1 MQGLG
6 DGEMVVDSFNM
17 TTIDGSV
24 FFTLQIAING
34 RSDAPES
41 IDNNIEARFDGIYT
55 FTVADFP
62 FTDAENDGLLEVII
76 AGTPTLGTIRLNN
89 VAVTGGQA
97 ISAADIAAGL
107 LTYEPASGAAA
118 GDGYTSFTFVVR
130 DDGSTANG
138 GANEDGSSNLITIDL
153 IDNLAPV
160 LDFSDNV
167 TFVEDNP
174 GTPGLSPIRL
184 DLDQNGSVTDDDN
197 ANFDGGTLTLS
208 ITGGGIPAEDVL
220 FVETFG
226 DVTVAG
232 SDILVSGTII
242 GTWAGG
248 TNGNPFVVTFNANA
262 TPANVTV
269 LMRALVYDNVSQE
282 PTQTSRFYSL
292 VITDGDGGTS
302 NSEIGRID
310 VFATNDAPTGMND
323 IVTFNEDT
331 AYTFTAADFGFG
343 DVDGDTLLSVIVTTL
358 PGAGTLT
365 LNGGAVTAG
374 QEIAAAEIPLLVFTP
389 AANANGTGYASFTF
403 QVRDNGGTDNGS
415 GAPNNGEDTD
425 QSANTITVNVTGV
438 NDAPTSASLSGDMAV
453 WVEGGAP
460 VLLDLGSNVTIADI
474 DSLDFDGGHLTV
486 GIVNP
491 DFAQDQLGID
501 TSGNVTV
508 AGNALLVGGVQIAT
522 FIGGGALADNLVFFF
537 NADATP
543 ARVQE
548 LMRAI
553 TYTNTG
559 GDNPSAGV
567 RNITW
572 YILDGDGAANGGDPD
587 LLVES
592 TLEVV
597 AVNDAPVNNVGGP
610 ASVNEDVATALTGVS
625 IADPDGLP
633 GDTYTVLLSVRHG
646 TLTIRLD
653 VAGGITG
660 ANVVGGGNGTNG
672 LTITGTLAQINAT
685 LAAANGLTYQGDP
698 NFNGSDGLTVS
709 TWEGVPA
716 NAASFAAPLVSSA
729 LTNATSLVTGDVNGD
744 GELDLVYIGDVA
756 HAIGVN
762 LGNGDGTFTAGASV
776 IAGANPTEVRLVDID
791 GDFDLDLVST
801 DYAGGSSSFG
811 SVGVNLNNGAGVFG
825 AYQILA
831 SLQSPYDVTAAD
843 LNGDGRVDLIVDRRD
858 YGIVSVLLA
867 SGAPGS
873 FAGAVHYTASGPNIT
888 TGITVGDFTGDG
900 RADIIAFNAGNKAT
914 GNPPGTVSI
923 LVNNGDGTFA
933 AAVGIYSSGTV
944 QPFDGQAF
952 DLNNDGNL
960 DLVFANY
967 TLNDGLTVL
976 LGNGNGTFGAGTFY
990 ATASDSVNLTI
1001 GDLNGDGIA
1010 DLVTGNGAG
1019 ATVGL
1024 FLGNGNGTFQARV
1037 DLNIGSTTYAETTA
1051 LGDFDGDGDLD
1062 IAVNRGS
1069 TTGQAVLL
1077 NTGTNLGDT
1086 DVIPITVNPV
1096 NDAALIGGDATGAVT
1111 EAGGIGNGTP
1121 GVPTDSG
1128 TLTAADVDDPDNLF
1142 QAVAAGA
1149 VTTNGYG
1156 TYALTAGG
1164 TWSYTLDDNNA
1175 AVQALNGFETLTD
1188 SFTALTADGTAQFV
1202 TITIHAQNDNA
1213 VITGDAAGDVTEA
1226 GGVAN
1231 GTAGD
1236 PSDTGNLDHS
1246 DVDNVPD
1253 VWQVVA
1259 PGGATTN
1266 GYGTYALDVT
1276 GNWTYTLNDSDPAV
1290 QALNGAATLTD
1301 SFTAFTEDGT
1311 SRLVTVTIHAQN
1323 DSATIAGDAAGDVT
1337 EAGGVANGTAGAATA
1352 TGDLEASD
1360 IDNSGD
1366 AWQSVAPGGATANG
1380 YGSYTLTAAG
1390 VWTYTLDD
1398 ANAAVQA
1405 LNGAATLTDSFTA
1418 LTEDGTSQLVT
1429 ITIHAQNDAAVI
1441 TGDTTGD
1448 VTEAGGVANGT
1459 AGVPTDSGNLDA
1471 SDVDNP
1477 DDAWQPVSTGTA
1489 SANGYGTYALAAD
1502 GSWTYT
1508 LDDNNAAVQ
1517 ALNGATTLT
1526 DMFTAVSAD
1535 GTTRLVTVTINGAND
1550 AAVIG
1555 GDATGAVTEAG
1566 GIGNGTPGVP
1576 TDSGTLTA
1584 ADVDDPD
1591 DLFQAVAAG
1600 TATNNGYGTYALTAG
1615 GTWTYTL
1622 DNTNA
1627 AVQALDGAA
1636 TLTDAFT
1643 AVSADGTTQ
1652 LVTVT
1657 INGVNDAP
1665 TLAASG
1671 DSAPFF
1677 EGQGFV
1683 GLYTS
1688 VTAST
1693 IESGQTFTSLTLT
1706 VENVVDGLSEM
1717 LLIDGTFTSL
1727 VTTGFVTATNGLNVT
1742 IILTG
1747 TTATV
1752 SFSGASLSAA
1762 QLQSLVGG
1770 LSYSNSSENPT
1781 DGNRVVTIT
1790 QIVDSGPN
1798 GGADVNSSNPNL
1810 VATVNVT
1817 AVNDG
1822 PLNTV
1827 PGAQVINE
1835 DGSFTLST
1843 GNGNAISVADVDA
1856 ASLTVT
1862 LTVANGTLTL
1872 ASTAGLSFGAGDGS
1886 ADLTM
1891 TFTGTA
1897 AAINAALG
1905 SGLTYNPN
1913 ANYNGPDAIA
1923 VLTTDNGQTGSGGPL
1938 QDNDSINITVN
1949 SVNDA
1954 PQGTD
1959 NIVTGSEDDPY
1970 VFTLADFGFS
1980 DPVEGDDFLAVIID
1994 SFPANGTLFLDPD
2007 GPGGAAPV
2015 DLATIGAGV
2024 FVSVADINAGRL
2036 YFQPDPDEYGDGYAT
2051 FTFRVQDDGGTANGG
2066 VDRDP
2071 VANTITIDIEPDNL
2085 PPVVDLNGAGAG
2097 IDYVTTFVED
2107 GAAVAIGSGISVSDP
2122 DAVPLG
2128 DLIESATV
2136 TLTDRVAGDSLSA
2149 PTLPPGFTAIVTNL
2163 PGSITIQI
2171 SGPGTGAQYQAM
2183 IESILYSTT
2192 NQDPTVGGT
2201 DLART
2206 VTVTVNDGDIDSAV
2220 ATTTININAVDDL
2233 PVAQADAF
2241 TITESGT
2248 IVAGNLFADNG
2259 AGADSDPDGPPL
2271 AISAVNGSGGNVGMQ
2286 IVLASGALLTVNAN
2300 GTFDYN
2306 PDGAFLPTPTA
2317 GSGASNT
2324 PASDSFT
2331 YTLAGGNTV
2340 TVTITLTGLDTDD
2353 FLLGTAGA
2361 DVLTGGNGNDIYVVE
2376 NAADQV
2382 FEAAGE
2388 GNDVIYA
2395 LVSYQLTGGQEIER
2409 LSTVDWSQTDA
2420 LDLTG
2425 NGIAN
2430 LLEGNAGV
2438 NVLNGAGGADVMV
2451 GFGGDDIYVVDD
2463 AGDQVIEVAGGG
2475 NDVVYALA
2483 DYTLGEG
2490 TSVERLSS
2498 IDWTQTTAL
2507 NLTGSS
2513 AANLIEGN
2521 AGVNVLNG
2529 AGGADIL
2536 VGFGGDDIYVVDD
2549 AGDQVIEAAAGGS
2562 DVVYALVDYM
2572 LTAGQEIE
2580 RLSAIDWS
2588 QTTALNLTGNGLA
2601 NLIEGN
2607 AGANVLDGGGGAD
2620 TLVGFGG
2627 NDNYYVDNAGDT
2639 VIEAVGGGSD
2649 TVFASTSYT
2658 LTAGQEIEFLLASSP
2673 SGTDAINLTGNEFDN
2688 TIYGNDGDNVLDGK
2702 GGSDLLVGLAGA
2714 DTFAF
2719 TTAPGAGNVDVV
2731 LGFEAGIDRIALD
2744 DAVFT
2749 AIGPPGGLNANA
2761 FVTGAAAADAS
2772 DRIIYNNLTGQ
2783 LFYDADGSGA
2793 GEQVLFAILSPGPAL
2808 TASDFVII

>member
-1 MQGLG
+1 MLSQ
-6 DGEMVVDSFNM
+6 DITPVN
-17 TTIDGSV
+17 
-24 FFTLQIAING
+24 
-34 RSDAPES
+34 DAPTTANVANDS
-41 IDNNIEARFDGIYT
+41 VT
-55 FTVADFP
+55 FTEGQALAALLDLGSNATVADVDSANFDSG
-62 FTDAENDGLLEVII
+62 TLTVAITGGLVGAEDRLVIRL
-76 AGTPTLGTIRLNN
+76 TGTISFNATAVFVNGTQIGTYTGHNSSGPLVFTFDADATPAAVAELIRAIAYNN
-89 VAVTGGQA
+89 VAGDNPTDGDRTITWTLV
-97 ISAADIAAGL
+97 D
-107 LTYEPASGAAA
+107 
-118 GDGYTSFTFVVR
+118 GDG
-130 DDGSTANG
+130 TANTG
-138 GANEDGSSNLITIDL
+138 VDTVQFTTTVDVDPVNDAPLGTDATFAFNEDGSRI
-153 IDNLAPV
+153 LA
-160 LDFSDNV
+160 
-167 TFVEDNP
+167 
-174 GTPGLSPIRL
+174 
-184 DLDQNGSVTDDDN
+184 
-197 ANFDGGTLTLS
+197 
-208 ITGGGIPAEDVL
+208 
-220 FVETFG
+220 
-226 DVTVAG
+226 
-232 SDILVSGTII
+232 
-242 GTWAGG
+242 
-248 TNGNPFVVTFNANA
+248 
-262 TPANVTV
+262 
-269 LMRALVYDNVSQE
+269 
-282 PTQTSRFYSL
+282 
-292 VITDGDGGTS
+292 
-302 NSEIGRID
+302 
-310 VFATNDAPTGMND
+310 
-323 IVTFNEDT
+323 
-331 AYTFTAADFGFG
+331 AADFGFSDPAEG
-343 DVDGDTLLSVIVTTL
+343 HGFAGVVITTL
-358 PGAGTLT
+358 PTNGVLLLNGVPITVAGTF
-365 LNGGAVTAG
+365 VTAA
-374 QEIAAAEIPLLVFTP
+374 QIAANQLVFQSDP
-389 AANANGTGYASFTF
+389 NENGTPYATFTF
-403 QVRDNGGTDNGS
+403 QVRDNGGTLDG
-415 GAPNNGEDTD
+415 GVDTD
-425 QSANTITVNVTGV
+425 QSANTLTFNVDPV
-438 NDAPTSASLSGDMAV
+438 NDAPVIGNIDGDNLSYI
-453 WVEGGAP
+453 EGAGT
-460 VLLDLGSNVTIADI
+460 VLLDPGSDLTISDVDSTDFNGGLLTVTISASPNLAED
-474 DSLDFDGGHLTV
+474 V
-486 GIVNP
+486 V
-491 DFAQDQLGID
+491 GID
-501 TSGNVTV
+501 TSGTV
-508 AGNALLVGGVQIAT
+508 ALSAGLTLNSEVSVGGVV
-522 FIGGGALADNLVFFF
+522 IGIVNFVAQNTIEFLL

-543 ARVQE
+543 ARVE
-548 LMRAI
+548 ALARAY
-553 TYTNTG
+553 TYTNNAGDTPFG
-559 GDNPSAGV
+559 GARTVSWTLV
-567 RNITW
+567 
-572 YILDGDGAANGGDPD
+572 DGDGGNQQTTAIS
-587 LLVES
+587 LV
-592 TLEVV
+592 TVV
-597 AVNDAPVNNVGGP
+597 PVNDAPAGANATVTASEDDPYVFLTADFGFSDVEGNAFAGVVLTTLPVEGDLRLNGVAITVAGTFISAADIAGGLLTFLADP
-610 ASVNEDVATALTGVS
+610 DEFGAAYASFTFQVRDDGGILNGGVDTDQSANTMTIDVEPDNIPPLVDLNGAVAGLDNSAAYTEQAPIVTLAGNLVLSDDGPTLTGATVRITAGFVPLAGDGADYLGIAGSGAGTINGITYSYSALTG
-625 IADPDGLP
+625 IL
-633 GDTYTVLLSVRHG
+633 
-646 TLTIRLD
+646 TL
-653 VAGGITG
+653 
-660 ANVVGGGNGTNG
+660 
-672 LTITGTLAQINAT
+672 
-685 LAAANGLTYQGDP
+685 
-698 NFNGSDGLTVS
+698 
-709 TWEGVPA
+709 
-716 NAASFAAPLVSSA
+716 
-729 LTNATSLVTGDVNGD
+729 
-744 GELDLVYIGDVA
+744 
-756 HAIGVN
+756 
-762 LGNGDGTFTAGASV
+762 
-776 IAGANPTEVRLVDID
+776 
-791 GDFDLDLVST
+791 
-801 DYAGGSSSFG
+801 
-811 SVGVNLNNGAGVFG
+811 
-825 AYQILA
+825 
-831 SLQSPYDVTAAD
+831 
-843 LNGDGRVDLIVDRRD
+843 
-858 YGIVSVLLA
+858 
-867 SGAPGS
+867 
-873 FAGAVHYTASGPNIT
+873 
-888 TGITVGDFTGDG
+888 
-900 RADIIAFNAGNKAT
+900 
-914 GNPPGTVSI
+914 
-923 LVNNGDGTFA
+923 
-933 AAVGIYSSGTV
+933 
-944 QPFDGQAF
+944 
-952 DLNNDGNL
+952 
-960 DLVFANY
+960 
-967 TLNDGLTVL
+967 
-976 LGNGNGTFGAGTFY
+976 
-990 ATASDSVNLTI
+990 
-1001 GDLNGDGIA
+1001 
-1010 DLVTGNGAG
+1010 
-1019 ATVGL
+1019 
-1024 FLGNGNGTFQARV
+1024 
-1037 DLNIGSTTYAETTA
+1037 
-1051 LGDFDGDGDLD
+1051 
-1062 IAVNRGS
+1062 
-1069 TTGQAVLL
+1069 
-1077 NTGTNLGDT
+1077 
-1086 DVIPITVNPV
+1086 
-1096 NDAALIGGDATGAVT
+1096 
-1111 EAGGIGNGTP
+1111 
-1121 GVPTDSG
+1121 
-1128 TLTAADVDDPDNLF
+1128 
-1142 QAVAAGA
+1142 
-1149 VTTNGYG
+1149 
-1156 TYALTAGG
+1156 
-1164 TWSYTLDDNNA
+1164 
-1175 AVQALNGFETLTD
+1175 
-1188 SFTALTADGTAQFV
+1188 
-1202 TITIHAQNDNA
+1202 
-1213 VITGDAAGDVTEA
+1213 
-1226 GGVAN
+1226 
-1231 GTAGD
+1231 
-1236 PSDTGNLDHS
+1236 
-1246 DVDNVPD
+1246 
-1253 VWQVVA
+1253 
-1259 PGGATTN
+1259 
-1266 GYGTYALDVT
+1266 
-1276 GNWTYTLNDSDPAV
+1276 
-1290 QALNGAATLTD
+1290 
-1301 SFTAFTEDGT
+1301 
-1311 SRLVTVTIHAQN
+1311 
-1323 DSATIAGDAAGDVT
+1323 
-1337 EAGGVANGTAGAATA
+1337 
-1352 TGDLEASD
+1352 
-1360 IDNSGD
+1360 
-1366 AWQSVAPGGATANG
+1366 
-1380 YGSYTLTAAG
+1380 
-1390 VWTYTLDD
+1390 
-1398 ANAAVQA
+1398 
-1405 LNGAATLTDSFTA
+1405 
-1418 LTEDGTSQLVT
+1418 
-1429 ITIHAQNDAAVI
+1429 
-1441 TGDTTGD
+1441 
-1448 VTEAGGVANGT
+1448 
-1459 AGVPTDSGNLDA
+1459 
-1471 SDVDNP
+1471 
-1477 DDAWQPVSTGTA
+1477 TGTA
-1489 SANGYGTYALAAD
+1489 SVAD
-1502 GSWTYT
+1502 YQAVLRQVSFQSTTNDPGASKTVTWTV
-1508 LDDNNAAVQ
+1508 N
-1517 ALNGATTLT
+1517 
-1526 DMFTAVSAD
+1526 D
-1535 GTTRLVTVTINGAND
+1535 GTDDSNMPDTVITVT
-1550 AAVIG
+1550 
-1555 GDATGAVTEAG
+1555 E
-1566 GIGNGTPGVP
+1566 
-1576 TDSGTLTA
+1576 
-1584 ADVDDPD
+1584 
-1591 DLFQAVAAG
+1591 
-1600 TATNNGYGTYALTAG
+1600 
-1615 GTWTYTL
+1615 
-1622 DNTNA
+1622 
-1627 AVQALDGAA
+1627 
-1636 TLTDAFT
+1636 
-1643 AVSADGTTQ
+1643 
-1652 LVTVT
+1652 
-1657 INGVNDAP
+1657 VNDAP
-1665 TLAASG
+1665 ALAATGANAVFTEG
-1671 DSAPFF
+1671 DAAVDLFSAVDATNF
-1677 EGQGFV
+1677 E
-1683 GLYTS
+1683 
-1688 VTAST
+1688 AA
-1693 IESGQTFTSLTLT
+1693 QTYTSLTLT
-1706 VENVVDGLSEM
+1706 VSNVTDGAAEVLNF
-1717 LLIDGTFTSL
+1717 DGSAIALTNGNA
-1727 VTTGFVTATNGLNVT
+1727 VTTAGNGLNVT
-1742 IILTG
+1742 VTLAAG
-1747 TTATV
+1747 VATV
-1752 SFSGASLSAA
+1752 TFSGAALSEA
-1762 QLQSLVGG
+1762 QLEALVDG
-1770 LSYSNSSENPT
+1770 LSYANTSENPT
-1781 DGNRVVTIT
+1781 DADRVITIT

-1798 GGADVNSSNPNL
+1798 GGADDNNTNPNL
-1810 VATVNVT
+1810 AATVNVNPVNDAPVNSVPGTQVINEDGSVTLSTGNGNALSVSDADATTLTVTLTVQHGTLTLASTAGLSFGAGDGTNDLTMTFTGTAAAINAALGSGLTYSPEANFNGSDTIAVSTTDNGQSGGPAQTDNDNITVNITAINDAPVVIGDGTESAATIDEDSPGGGQTIQALFSGQYSDAADNQIPNGGASSPGQFSGIAVVANGSSPATGVWQYFNGTSWVAIGAASPGAAVLLGSPFTTLIRFQPAPDFNGPAPTLTVHLIDNSLPFGIVNGMVVDISGPGATGGTTAYSSGNVVLSQDVT

-1835 DGSFTLST
+1835 DGSFTLSS

-2024 FVSVADINAGRL
+2024 FVSVTDIDAGRL
-2036 YFQPDPDEYGDGYAT
+2036 YFQPDPDEFGDGYAT

-2498 IDWTQTTAL
+2498 IDWTQTAAL

-2793 GEQVLFAILSPGPAL
+2793 GEQVLFAILSPGLTL
-2808 TASDFVII
+2808 TASDFMVI